1 MTDIR
6 IPFNKPALIGNE
18 VWYMQDAVQRMH
30 ISGDGHYSKL
40 CHRHLEELLGVHRAL
55 LTTSCTTALELAAIL
70 LEIGPGDEVIMPSF
84 TFVSTAN
91 AFALRGATIR
101 FAEVLPDTL
110 NIDPEDVRRLVGP
123 RTKAIVPVHYAGVP
137 CDMDE
142 LMSISAAHGIAVVE
156 DAAQGLGSAYH
167 GRPLGSIG
175 HLAALSFHE
184 TKNVICGEG
193 GAILINDPELVER
206 AEIIR
211 EKGTN
216 RAAFFRGDIDKYTW
230 CGLGGSM
237 LPSDLLA
244 AFLFAQLER
253 ADDLNERRRGLW
265 SRYLEGLSSIG
276 ETPGVTLP
284 HVPER
289 TSHNGHLFALRV
301 RDLEARTVL
310 IEALRARGIGAP
322 FHYVPLHLSPMG
334 AQMGYVRGDLPITE
348 REAER
353 LLRLP
358 LYPTLTESEQQE
370 VIEAVEE
377 DVGRSHPRVPQIES
391 CPEVR
396 QRFDLKDQARKTP

>member
-1 MTDIR
+1 
-6 IPFNKPALIGNE
+6 
-18 VWYMQDAVQRMH
+18 
-30 ISGDGHYSKL
+30 
-40 CHRHLEELLGVHRAL
+40 
-55 LTTSCTTALELAAIL
+55 
-70 LEIGPGDEVIMPSF
+70 MPSF

-110 NIDPEDVRRLVGP
+110 NMDPEHVRRLIGR

-142 LMSISAAHGIAVVE
+142 LMAIATAHGIAIVE
-156 DAAQGLGSAYH
+156 DAAQGLGSAYK
-167 GRPLGSIG
+167 GRAVGSIG

-193 GAILINDPELVER
+193 GAILINDPALVER

-253 ADDLNERRRGLW
+253 AEELNERRRTLW
-265 SRYLEGLSSIG
+265 SRYLEGLSPIR
-276 ETPGVTLP
+276 EIPGVTLP
-284 HVPER
+284 QVPDG

-301 RDLEARTVL
+301 QDLQARTSL
-310 IEALRARGIGAP
+310 IDSLRARGIGAP
-322 FHYVPLHLSPMG
+322 FHYVPLHLSPMA
-334 AQMGYVRGDLPITE
+334 AQMGYGMGDLPITE

-370 VIEAVEE
+370 VIDAVLS
-377 DVGRSHPRVPQIES
+377 DVGRISSRSHRIEWHREGTEQFMS
-391 CPEVR
+391 RRTEATS
-396 QRFDLKDQARKTP
+396 DS